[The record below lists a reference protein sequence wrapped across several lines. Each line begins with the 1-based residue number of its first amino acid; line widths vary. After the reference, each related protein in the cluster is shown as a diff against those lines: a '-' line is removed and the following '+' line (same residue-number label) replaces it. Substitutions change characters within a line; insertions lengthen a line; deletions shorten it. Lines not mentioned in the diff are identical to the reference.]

1 MHTHIE
7 GHSNE
12 RHTTDCH
19 KLTGLKQ
26 GFPETLSSGILPP
39 TLRIWR
45 QLYLFIYLYGDAPRP
60 PTRDK
65 SELVESLL
73 VTDLTR
79 PAAAPLSRVLTN
91 TQTLLHPRQE
101 RREKL
106 SSLTISIHRTFTDEL
121 LMTMIGLRSSSIP
134 EFIHRSWK
142 GNCFHGAHSVDEDR
156 TRTVDG
162 VV

>member
-19 KLTGLKQ
+19 KLTGLKR

-79 PAAAPLSRVLTN
+79 PASAPLSRVLTN

-121 LMTMIGLRSSSIP
+121 LMTMIGLRSISIP

-142 GNCFHGAHSVDEDR
+142 GNCFHGAHSVDEDE